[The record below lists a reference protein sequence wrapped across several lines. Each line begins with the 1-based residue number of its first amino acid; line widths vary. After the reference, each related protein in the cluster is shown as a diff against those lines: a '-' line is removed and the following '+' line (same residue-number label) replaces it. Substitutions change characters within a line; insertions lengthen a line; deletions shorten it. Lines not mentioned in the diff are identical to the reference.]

1 MTGNW
6 LSKLKSGLEKTT
18 NRLTS
23 GISGALSGRKLD
35 QKTLD
40 ALEET
45 LIIGDIGFSTS
56 SKLIG
61 ALKSERFNNEV
72 GERDVRE
79 YLAGKIADILRPVT
93 KPLSTDPSNK
103 PHVVLVVG
111 VNGSGKTTTI
121 GKLAKILCSEGK
133 TVTLAAGDTFRAA
146 AIDQL
151 EIWGERTGSEVVS
164 KEPGSDPAGL
174 AFDALEIAKKG
185 GSDVLLIDTAGRLQ
199 NRQDLMAEI
208 EKIVRVL
215 RKIDPSA
222 PHNCLL
228 VLDATVGQNAHS
240 QVENFQKIAEV
251 TGLIMTK
258 MDGTARGGVLVALA
272 ETFGLPVHAIGIGEG
287 EDDLR
292 PFSAEEFAQSLLG
305 LS

>member
-151 EIWGERTGSEVVS
+151 KIWGERTGSEIVS

-258 MDGTARGGVLVALA
+258 MDGTARGGVVVALA

>member
-61 ALKSERFNNEV
+61 ALKSERFNSEV
-72 GERDVRE
+72 EERDVRE

-151 EIWGERTGSEVVS
+151 KIWGERTGSEIVS

-258 MDGTARGGVLVALA
+258 MDGTARGGVVVALA